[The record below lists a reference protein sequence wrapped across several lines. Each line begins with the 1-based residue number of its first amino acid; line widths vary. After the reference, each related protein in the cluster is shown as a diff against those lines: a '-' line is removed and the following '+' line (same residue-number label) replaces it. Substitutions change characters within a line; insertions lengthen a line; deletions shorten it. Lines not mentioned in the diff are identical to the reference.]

1 MIVEHLPVMVEE
13 VTGYLITDPEGIYVD
28 ATLGLGGHTES
39 FLKAAG
45 PKARVIGIDLDENAI
60 RMARERLAEYGER
73 VTYVCGNFR
82 DIDTHLG
89 GGKYNGILV
98 DLGMSSFQISDRER
112 GFSYMEDGPLGMSMG
127 TEGRSVRSLL
137 ADGEEK
143 EIADII
149 WRFGEEKKS
158 RRIAKWIVKTRENEE
173 IVSTS
178 QLRLIVEKAL
188 PSRGLIGSLS
198 RVFQAFRIWANDELE
213 NLRAF
218 LPQAAALLIP
228 GGRLA
233 VLSYHSLED
242 RIVKNY
248 FRQEEK
254 GCICP
259 PDFPQCNCG
268 RVPTLKLLMRRAGKP
283 SLEEIESNPRSR
295 SARLRVAE
303 RLAV

>member
-1 MIVEHLPVMVEE
+1 VEHLPVMVEE
-13 VTGYLITDPEGIYVD
+13 VTGYLITDPKGIYVD
-28 ATLGLGGHTES
+28 ATLGLGGHTEN

-45 PKARVIGIDLDENAI
+45 PEARVIGIDLDENAI
-60 RMARERLAEYGER
+60 RMARKRLAAFGER

-82 DIDTHLG
+82 DISTHLG
-89 GGKYNGILV
+89 GRKYNGILV
-98 DLGMSSFQISDRER
+98 DFGMSSFQIADRER
-112 GFSYMEDGPLGMSMG
+112 GFSYMEDGPLDMSMG
-127 TEGRSVRSLL
+127 GDGRSVRSLL
-137 ADGEEK
+137 ANGEEK
-143 EIADII
+143 EIANII

-173 IVSTS
+173 IESTS
-178 QLRLIVEKAL
+178 QLRSIIEKASS
-188 PSRGLIGSLS
+188 SRGLIGSLS

-213 NLRAF
+213 SIKVF
-218 LPQAAALLIP
+218 LPQAAALLTP

-268 RVPTLKLLMRRAGKP
+268 RVPTLKLLMRRVGKP
-283 SLEEIESNPRSR
+283 SMEEIESNPRSR